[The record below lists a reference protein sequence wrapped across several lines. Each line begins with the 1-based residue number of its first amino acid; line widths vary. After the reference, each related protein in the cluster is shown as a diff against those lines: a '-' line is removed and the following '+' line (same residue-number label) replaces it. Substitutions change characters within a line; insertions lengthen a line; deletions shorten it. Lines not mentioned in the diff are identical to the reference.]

1 MRERIGLIL
10 CRAAAGAAAAALAG
24 IAAASAAEI
33 SIDAA
38 QLAQKLEP
46 LFRETV
52 LYLRNE
58 SSVPTGRWH
67 DPSLNGDG
75 SYLQLARPLP
85 RIRKII
91 HLQTRRAEV
100 PPSDHI
106 KKTFVFYN
114 TEPIAVSGRSIA
126 AADGAFLLTLHLQQT
141 GVAAG
146 RFKCFIGQAGNRPF
160 APCDESLSYR
170 LEQGAVRVRLLP
182 TLRSGGVALRVG
194 AVEMGGRLVNAG
206 GGCSPTATDPRSVF
220 CRSIRETY
228 LQMVGAAV
236 KQALEESFAD
246 ERVQNIIA
254 LWMTGP
260 LREMGFTGRV
270 LAVRM
275 EGRRL
280 ILTK

>member
-1 MRERIGLIL
+1 MRERIGFFL

-24 IAAASAAEI
+24 IATASAAEI
-33 SIDAA
+33 SINAA
-38 QLAQKLEP
+38 QLAPKLEP

-52 LYLRNE
+52 LYLNNASR
-58 SSVPTGRWH
+58 VPSGRWD
-67 DPSLNGDG
+67 DPSLNADG

-91 HLQTRRAEV
+91 RLQTRRVEV
-100 PPSDHI
+100 PMGDRI

-114 TEPIAVSGRSIA
+114 TEPIGVSGRSVA
-126 AADGAFLLTLHLQQT
+126 AADGAFVLTLHLQQT
-141 GVAAG
+141 GSAAG
-146 RFKCFIGQAGNRPF
+146 LFKCFIGQAGNRPF
-160 APCDESLSYR
+160 TPCDESTSYT
-170 LEQGAVRVRLLP
+170 LQQGAVRVRLLP
-182 TLRSGGVALRVG
+182 TLRSGGVALRIG
-194 AVEMGGRLVNAG
+194 AVELSGRLVNASG
-206 GGCSPTATDPRSVF
+206 TCSPTATDPRSVF
-220 CRSIRETY
+220 CRSVRETY

-236 KQALEESFAD
+236 KQALEEAFAD

-270 LAVRM
+270 AAVRM
-275 EGRRL
+275 DGRNL